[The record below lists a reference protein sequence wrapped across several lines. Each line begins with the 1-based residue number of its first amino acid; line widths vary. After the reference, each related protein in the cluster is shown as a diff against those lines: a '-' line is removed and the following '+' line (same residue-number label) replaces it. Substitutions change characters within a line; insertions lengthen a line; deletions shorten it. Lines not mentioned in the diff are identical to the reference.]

1 MGQMHSCTA
10 KYEAEL
16 GEFGEKGGR
25 RIGGSRGIKE
35 TTRRLLV
42 SSNLGPWELTPL
54 VSPTREHGRAGPRC
68 FIHL

>member
-35 TTRRLLV
+35 TTRTQTTGSINQD
-42 SSNLGPWELTPL
+42 SSGLTEIRDP
-54 VSPTREHGRAGPRC
+54 
-68 FIHL
+68 I